1 MNKLLTVTAAV
12 ILGGAAAFAADIP
25 AQVQNKINIVKTNL
39 DKATPGT
46 QYHAELSAR
55 YAALTAL
62 PETFDQFVETATSA
76 YEKAGGDPAKL
87 PAIIDSLALW
97 DSGDKYLKEGWAY
110 SKKNGLNS
118 PHWVLYA
125 GRVGM
130 TEAEELDG
138 LTKLFL
144 RASDFDTWIYKSK
157 MQRFMGLLNSKPEAE
172 AKALLKQINR
182 VVSPKLVTNK
192 DKWEPVVVL
201 IRTALETY

>member
-1 MNKLLTVTAAV
+1 MNKLLTATAAV

-25 AQVQNKINIVKTNL
+25 ARVQAKINIVKTNL
-39 DKATPGT
+39 GKATAGT
-46 QYHAELSAR
+46 QYYAELSAR

-62 PETFDQFVETATSA
+62 PETFDQFVEAATAA

-118 PHWVLYA
+118 PHWALYA
-125 GRVGM
+125 GRIGM

-144 RASDFDTWIYKSK
+144 RASDSDTWIYKTK
-157 MQRFMGLLNSKPEAE
+157 MQRFMGLLNARPETE

-192 DKWEPVVVL
+192 EKWEPVVVL

>member
-1 MNKLLTVTAAV
+1 MNKLLTATAAV

-25 AQVQNKINIVKTNL
+25 AQVQGKINIIKASL

-46 QYHAELSAR
+46 QYHAALSAR

-62 PETFDQFVETATSA
+62 PETFDQFVATAASA

-87 PAIIDSLALW
+87 PAIIDGMALW
-97 DSGDKYLKEGWAY
+97 DTGEKYLQDGWAY
-110 SKKNGLNS
+110 SKKHGLNS
-118 PHWVLYA
+118 PHWILYA

-130 TEAEELDG
+130 TETEELDG

-144 RASDFDTWIYKSK
+144 RASDSDTWIYKSK
-157 MQRFMGLLNSKPEAE
+157 MQRFMGLLNGKPEAE

-192 DKWEPVVVL
+192 EKWEPVVVL

>member
-1 MNKLLTVTAAV
+1 MNKLLTATAAV

-25 AQVQNKINIVKTNL
+25 ARVQAKINIVKTNL
-39 DKATPGT
+39 GKATAGT
-46 QYHAELSAR
+46 QYYAELSAR

-62 PETFDQFVETATSA
+62 PETFDQFVEAATAA

-118 PHWVLYA
+118 PHWALYA
-125 GRVGM
+125 GRIGM

-144 RASDFDTWIYKSK
+144 RASDSDTWIYKTK
-157 MQRFMGLLNSKPEAE
+157 MQRFMGLLNARPETE

-182 VVSPKLVTNK
+182 VVSPKLVINK
-192 DKWEPVVVL
+192 EKWEPVVVL

>member
-1 MNKLLTVTAAV
+1 MNKLLTATAAV

-25 AQVQNKINIVKTNL
+25 AQVQGKINIIKASL

-46 QYHAELSAR
+46 QYHAALSAR
-55 YAALTAL
+55 YAALAAL
-62 PETFDQFVETATSA
+62 PETFDQFVATAASA

-87 PAIIDSLALW
+87 PAIIDGMALW
-97 DSGDKYLKEGWAY
+97 DTGEKYLQDGWAY
-110 SKKNGLNS
+110 SKKHGLNS
-118 PHWVLYA
+118 PHWILYA

-144 RASDFDTWIYKSK
+144 RASDSDTWIYKSK
-157 MQRFMGLLNSKPEAE
+157 MQRFMGLLNGKPEAE

-192 DKWEPVVVL
+192 EKWEPVVVL

>member
-1 MNKLLTVTAAV
+1 MNKLLTATAAV

-25 AQVQNKINIVKTNL
+25 ARVQAKINIVKTNL
-39 DKATPGT
+39 GKATAGT
-46 QYHAELSAR
+46 QYYAELSAR

-62 PETFDQFVETATSA
+62 PETFDQFVEAATAA

-118 PHWVLYA
+118 PHWALYA
-125 GRVGM
+125 GRIGM

-138 LTKLFL
+138 LTRLFL
-144 RASDFDTWIYKSK
+144 RASDSDTWIYKTK
-157 MQRFMGLLNSKPEAE
+157 MQRFMGLLNARPETE

-192 DKWEPVVVL
+192 EKWEPVVVL